1 MPRAPTGCHNLR
13 VLVKMFGPISE
24 SGVKLIV
31 FSMGAMV
38 LSKGG
43 SALTVPLKDGDR
55 SWRAM
60 SMRDVFFF
68 VFRELARS
76 LKEALDKLFE

>member
-68 VFRELARS
+68 RFPRACKELERA
-76 LKEALDKLFE
+76 